1 MFADV
6 LRFWFDDVAPAQWW
20 RADPSFDAVV
30 AQRFGALHA
39 AASAGELSAW
49 RAQPQGRLAEL
60 LVLDQFSRNIHRGT
74 ARAFASDA
82 MALALAQEA
91 VAGQHPRLRV
101 EADVGGVPVKGAWQP
116 AGGRWFLMLPK
127 AALKQAGIAV
137 GRVVDVAFK
146 VLPPDDVD
154 VPVELAAELAAK
166 PKVRQAWAGL
176 TAGTQRGLAH
186 MVASAKRSDTRAK
199 RAAQV
204 VAVVLGEAPL
214 PWSRK

>member
-1 MFADV
+1 MAYFTH
-6 LRFWFDDVAPAQWW
+6 RFEA
-20 RADPSFDAVV
+20 AV
-30 AQRFGALHA
+30 ALHPL
-39 AASAGELSAW
+39 GK
-49 RAQPQGRLAEL
+49 
-60 LVLDQFSRNIHRGT
+60 IHLT
-74 ARAFASDA
+74 VVYLASDIA
-82 MALALAQEA
+82 ALLPFD
-91 VAGQHPRLRV
+91 QHPRLRV

-146 VLPPDDVD
+146 VLPQDDVD
-154 VPVELAAELAAK
+154 VPVELAAELSAK

-176 TAGTQRGLAH
+176 TAGTQRGLSH

-199 RAAQV
+199 RVAQV